1 MSYYFKFI
9 IATDQKQYTNVYSKV
24 KEKPRP
30 EGIAWIC
37 SQIYYTQISQEELNE
52 AMETINVQLQMLQ
65 DISSTSDHA
74 SASKII
80 QLQNQ
85 KCKELIQLLIKK
97 KYITK

>member
-1 MSYYFKFI
+1 
-9 IATDQKQYTNVYSKV
+9 
-24 KEKPRP
+24 
-30 EGIAWIC
+30 
-37 SQIYYTQISQEELNE
+37 
-52 AMETINVQLQMLQ
+52 METINVQLQMLQ